1 MITEKYV
8 MSETYKERQKFR
20 SFAYRQI
27 AENLENL
34 ARAFKAAV
42 PGNEA
47 EKWQR
52 QLLIGIYT
60 DLAALCRSRYRIT
73 RFFSRF

>member
-1 MITEKYV
+1 ME
-8 MSETYKERQKFR
+8 SYKERQKFR

-42 PGNEA
+42 PDNKTEN
-47 EKWQR
+47 WQR
-52 QLLIGIYT
+52 KLLVAIYT

>member
-1 MITEKYV
+1 ME
-8 MSETYKERQKFR
+8 SYKGRQKFR

-27 AENLENL
+27 AENFENL
-34 ARAFKAAV
+34 ERAFKAAV
-42 PGNEA
+42 PGNET

-52 QLLIGIYT
+52 QLLIGIYA

>member
-1 MITEKYV
+1 ME
-8 MSETYKERQKFR
+8 SYKERQKTR
-20 SFAYRQI
+20 SFMYRQI
-27 AENLENL
+27 AENFENL

-42 PGNEA
+42 PGNET
-47 EKWQR
+47 EKWQQ
-52 QLLIGIYT
+52 QLLIGIYA

>member
-1 MITEKYV
+1 ME
-8 MSETYKERQKFR
+8 SYKERQKFR

-27 AENLENL
+27 AENFENL

-42 PGNEA
+42 PDNES

-52 QLLIGIYT
+52 QLLVAIYT

>member
-1 MITEKYV
+1 MPTN
-8 MSETYKERQKFR
+8 KERQKTR
-20 SFAYRQI
+20 SFMYRQI
-27 AENLENL
+27 AENFENL

-42 PGNEA
+42 PDNET

-60 DLAALCRSRYRIT
+60 DLAALCRSRYRVT

>member
-1 MITEKYV
+1 ME
-8 MSETYKERQKFR
+8 SYKERQKTR
-20 SFAYRQI
+20 SFMYRQI
-27 AENLENL
+27 AENFENL
-34 ARAFKAAV
+34 VRAFKAAV
-42 PGNEA
+42 PDNET

-60 DLAALCRSRYRIT
+60 DLAALCRSRYRVT

>member
-1 MITEKYV
+1 ME
-8 MSETYKERQKFR
+8 SYKERQKTR
-20 SFAYRQI
+20 SFMYRQI
-27 AENLENL
+27 AENFENL
-34 ARAFKAAV
+34 VHAFKAAV
-42 PGNEA
+42 PDDET

-60 DLAALCRSRYRIT
+60 DLASLCRSRYRIT

>member
-1 MITEKYV
+1 MPTN
-8 MSETYKERQKFR
+8 KERQKFR

-27 AENLENL
+27 AENFENL

-42 PGNEA
+42 PDNET

-52 QLLIGIYT
+52 QLLIGIYA

>member
-1 MITEKYV
+1 ME
-8 MSETYKERQKFR
+8 SCKERQKFR

-42 PGNEA
+42 PGNET

-52 QLLIGIYT
+52 KLLVAIYT
-60 DLAALCRSRYRIT
+60 DLAALCRSRYRVT

>member
-1 MITEKYV
+1 M
-8 MSETYKERQKFR
+8 ETYKERQKFR

-27 AENLENL
+27 AENFENL
-34 ARAFKAAV
+34 ERAFKAAV
-42 PGNEA
+42 PDNA
-47 EKWQR
+47 TEKWQQ
-52 QLLIGIYT
+52 QLLIGIYA

>member
-1 MITEKYV
+1 ME
-8 MSETYKERQKFR
+8 SYKERQKFR

-42 PGNEA
+42 PDNKTEN
-47 EKWQR
+47 WQR
-52 QLLIGIYT
+52 KLLVAIYA
-60 DLAALCRSRYRIT
+60 DLASLCRSRYRVT

>member
-1 MITEKYV
+1 MPRNR
-8 MSETYKERQKFR
+8 ERQKFR

-27 AENLENL
+27 AENFENL

-42 PGNEA
+42 PDNET

-60 DLAALCRSRYRIT
+60 DLAALCRSRYRVT